1 MFKLDFSNLNDNGF
15 KINRLRLVHSTRF
28 LFGNFTKYK
37 DRLSDNDDLTG
48 ERNLIVE
55 YLTESNEIAYTR
67 FLIFAG
73 LMYISLFFVIPSIFM
88 GFDSIV
94 MKTVPIVFPVIFHL
108 LAKKSREAFVMGNVG
123 ISFTESVYNAK
134 IRNKFNL

>member
-15 KINRLRLVHSTRF
+15 KINRLRLIHSTRF
-28 LFGNFTKYK
+28 LFGNFSKSK
-37 DRLSDNDDLTG
+37 DKLSNNDDLTG

-73 LMYISLFFVIPSIFM
+73 LMYISAFFVVSSIFM
-88 GFDSIV
+88 GIESIILR
-94 MKTVPIVFPVIFHL
+94 TVPIVIPVIFHL
-108 LAKKSREAFVMGNVG
+108 LARKSRETFVMRNIG
-123 ISFTESVYNAK
+123 IGFTESIYNSK
-134 IRNKFNL
+134 IRDKFNL